1 MGYSIFIGVI
11 GGIIGGIIGI
21 ITGLWTLFD
30 RLKNSKPQIKIFIPF
45 SFKSNDAITHDY
57 LLHLYIR
64 FSNLTQVPAFIFL
77 ETLEVELYSDE
88 SKKWHKAQRLTLIN
102 EKITTDFSKEM
113 EKMLGVNIAKTL
125 SVFDETLI
133 MFNKPLS
140 GYLTFKVENRKY
152 SKIKG
157 TVKDSRHK
165 RLKIKSDLVPY

>member
-1 MGYSIFIGVI
+1 
-11 GGIIGGIIGI
+11 
-21 ITGLWTLFD
+21 
-30 RLKNSKPQIKIFIPF
+30 
-45 SFKSNDAITHDY
+45 
-57 LLHLYIR
+57 
-64 FSNLTQVPAFIFL
+64 
-77 ETLEVELYSDE
+77 
-88 SKKWHKAQRLTLIN
+88 
-102 EKITTDFSKEM
+102 
-113 EKMLGVNIAKTL
+113 MLGVNIAKNL